1 MIYRTYAAFYL
12 GFSFLLGCL
21 MMSCQAEVPEHIHS
35 LYSDLPEQ
43 VDFNFHVKPILSDKC
58 FTCHGPDEEARK
70 ANLRL
75 DIEDEAFARL
85 ESGDGKA
92 FKKGHAMGSLAIKR
106 MLNTDPEDMM
116 PPPEAN
122 LPMSDKEVAMVSKWL
137 DQGAEWKEH
146 WSFISPQKIEPPT
159 DVSDLWESTN
169 EIDHFIYQAI
179 KENDLGASP
188 KASKERLLRR
198 VYLDLTG
205 LPPSLEVLD
214 EFLADDSPHAYEY
227 VVDNLLSS
235 DAHAERLTMEWLD
248 IARYADSHGLHADGW
263 RLMWPWRD
271 WVIQAFKQNMPYD
284 QFVTEQLAGDLLENP
299 TKDQIIATAFNR
311 NHTMTA
317 EGGAID
323 EEWRLSYVFDRAETF
338 STAFLGLTMNCA
350 KCHDHKY
357 DPISQDEYYQ
367 LTAFFNNVRELGMT
381 GDDGNYGPTMLLTD
395 KETDAK
401 LALINRSIAQ
411 KEEEINSLE
420 VDVNSVANY
429 ITKLKAGQDPISL
442 INHYPL
448 DVKQEQKN
456 ENGSSYHIF
465 DKNKKATTNGSIE
478 LVEGRFGKAVQFE
491 ADYSELRLKDIGVI
505 EAYEPISFSAWIK
518 TSQQDP
524 KKTQSIAGNTSEK
537 NSFWRGW
544 ELELDGDNQLS
555 AKFIHTKP
563 HNLIHVTSKQDIVL
577 NEWTHV
583 GMTYD
588 GSSQASGISLFINGK
603 KIESTTQYD
612 RLYKSIHTIGGGAH
626 QILER
631 PLQIGK
637 SGRAFT
643 GENGL
648 FVGRIDDIKV
658 FNTEL
663 SELEMSAASRLDIDV
678 TESQLNELAMHQD
691 PSIVSIKK
699 EIQSLRKEKLELI
712 DPIDEIMVMEE
723 SDKKRKSYVYRRGEY
738 TQPQH
743 EVHAQTPAVVGSF
756 PEDLAKDRLG
766 LANWLFSSS
775 NPLTARVTVN
785 RYWQMIFGK
794 GLVKTPQDFG
804 LQGAK
809 PSHPALLDYLAVQ
822 FQEQKWDIRWLLKKM
837 VMSATYRQ
845 ESITTEED
853 RLADPDNVYLA
864 RGPSYRLP
872 AEMIRDNALFASGLI
887 NQAIGGESVKPYQP
901 EGLWI
906 EKNSFSHKLLNYK
919 ETKGDSLYRRSLY
932 TFIKRTSPHPMMTTF
947 DAPNR
952 EVCTVMRESTNTPL
966 QSLVLMND
974 PQFVES
980 AKALSQRMQEEGGA
994 SLDEQLSFAFR
1005 VSTSRQPKPSELEL
1019 LNRLYHEQYDRF
1031 SKKKNEAKQ
1040 FLEVGEFELDRA
1052 LEPVSTAALAMVAN
1066 AILNHDETYTKR

>member
-12 GFSFLLGCL
+12 GFSCLLGCAL
-21 MMSCQAEVPEHIHS
+21 ISCQEEVPEHIQDI
-35 LYSDLPEQ
+35 YSNLPEQ

-58 FTCHGPDEEARK
+58 FTCHGPDDEARK

-85 ESGDGKA
+85 ESGDGRA

-106 MLNTDPEDMM
+106 MLTNDPEELM
-116 PPPEAN
+116 PPPDAN
-122 LPMSDKEVAMVSKWL
+122 LSLTDKEVAMVSKWL
-137 DQGAEWKEH
+137 DQGAEWKQH
-146 WSFISPQKIEPPT
+146 WSFISPQHVEPPSGVPEIWT
-159 DVSDLWESTN
+159 STN
-169 EIDHFIYQAI
+169 EIDQYIYQGF
-179 KENDLGASP
+179 KDNGLEASAE
-188 KASKERLLRR
+188 ASKERLLRR
-198 VYLDLTG
+198 VHLDLTG
-205 LPPSLEVLD
+205 LPPSLQELD
-214 EFLADDSPHAYEY
+214 EFISDDSPDAYEQ
-227 VVDNLLSS
+227 VVDKLLSS

-271 WVIQAFKQNMPYD
+271 WVIQAFKQNMSYD

-395 KETDAK
+395 EELDAK
-401 LALINRSIAQ
+401 LAVINQAIAQ
-411 KEEEINSLE
+411 KEEEINSTGI
-420 VDVNSVANY
+420 DVSAVANY
-429 ITKLKAGQDPISL
+429 INTLKSGQDPVSL
-442 INHYPL
+442 IDHYPL

-456 ENGSSYHIF
+456 DNGRSYHIL
-465 DKNKKATTNGSIE
+465 DNNKKATTNGSSA
-478 LVEGRFGKAVQFE
+478 LVEGRFGKAVQFD
-491 ADYSELRLKDIGVI
+491 ADYSELRLSDIGVI

-518 TSQQDP
+518 TTQRDP
-524 KKTQSIAGNTSEK
+524 QKTQSIAGNTSEK

-544 ELELDGDNQLS
+544 EFELNGDNQLS
-555 AKFIHTKP
+555 AKLIHSKP
-563 HNLIHVTSKQDIVL
+563 HNLIHVTSTQEILLD
-577 NEWTHV
+577 EWTHV
-583 GMTYD
+583 GLSYD

-603 KIESTTQYD
+603 KIESTIQYD

-626 QILER
+626 QKMER

-648 FVGRIDDIKV
+648 FVGRIDDIKL
-658 FNTEL
+658 FDAALT
-663 SELEMSAASRLDIDV
+663 ELEMSAAASIGIDDS
-678 TESQLNELAMHQD
+678 ESQIKELATHQN
-691 PSIVSIKK
+691 PTIKK
-699 EIQSLRKEKLELI
+699 IKKDIQSLRKEKLELI
-712 DPIDEIMVMEE
+712 DPIQEIMVMEE
-723 SDKKRKSYVYRRGEY
+723 SDIKRKSYVYRRGEY

-743 EVHAQTPAVVGSF
+743 EVGAQTPAVVGLF
-756 PEDLAKDRLG
+756 PEKLTKDRLG
-766 LANWLFSSS
+766 LANWLFTAS

-785 RYWQMIFGK
+785 RYWQMIFGQ

-809 PSHPALLDYLAVQ
+809 PSHPALLDYLAIE
-822 FQEQKWDIRWLLKKM
+822 FQEQGWNIRWLLKEM

-845 ESITTEED
+845 ESVTTEED
-853 RLADPDNVYLA
+853 RLTDPENVFLA

-966 QSLVLMND
+966 QSLVLLND

-980 AKALSQRMQEEGGA
+980 AKALSQRMQVEGGS

-1005 VSTSRQPKPSELEL
+1005 VSTSRQPKSTELEL
-1019 LNRLYHEQYDRF
+1019 LNRLYNEQYSRF
-1031 SKKKNEAKQ
+1031 SKKIQDAKQ
-1040 FLEVGEFELDRA
+1040 FLEVGEFELDQA